1 MSKWLTEILLAKEEW
16 SRAQLAFLVQL
27 QVLLQFAS
35 TCSNT
40 YNQENNGYGNI
51 TPKHMN
57 KQRNNILHVAMRSR
71 IREILKSE
79 LRLKRYSFPKFYV
92 IKYENYVYVD

>member
-1 MSKWLTEILLAKEEW
+1 M
-16 SRAQLAFLVQL
+16 AQLAFLVQL
-27 QVLLQFAS
+27 QVLLQFGLQIPRDLAS

-57 KQRNNILHVAMRSR
+57 KQRKNILHVAMRSQ
-71 IREILKSE
+71 I
-79 LRLKRYSFPKFYV
+79 
-92 IKYENYVYVD
+92 